1 MKLLLCLK
9 CDDVFSLRTE
19 RVRKCLCKASSGG
32 YEADGLSAFYKGP
45 ALMLGF
51 ANSTFTHAVREQL
64 VKCDEGL
71 QKMGGFGAYANELK
85 GRDFTAFV
93 IPESAS
99 SIQREGDVPTLE
111 GMLEL
116 RKSARV
122 RTKVK

>member
-19 RVRKCLCKASSGG
+19 QVRECLCKASSGG

-51 ANSTFTHAVREQL
+51 ANSTFSNAIREQL

-71 QKMGGFGAYANELK
+71 PKMGGFGPYAQELK

-99 SIQREGDVPTLE
+99 SIQREGEIPTLK
-111 GMLEL
+111 GVLAL
-116 RKSARV
+116 RKNI
-122 RTKVK
+122 KG